1 MGPVDVMK
9 TKGREWQRQHDKTT
23 KSPHVQRRKN
33 IAGGERLGVTEGTG
47 KTQSV
52 GVGL

>member
-1 MGPVDVMK
+1 MQK
-9 TKGREWQRQHDKTT
+9 RQHEKTT
-23 KSPHVQRRKN
+23 KSPHVKRRKN
-33 IAGGERLGVTEGTG
+33 STGGERLGVTEGTG